1 MAKND
6 IASRVYNHTWKL
18 DPIVRSLLV
27 TDDLAFASQCQ
38 CHIFT
43 Y

>member
-18 DPIVRSLLV
+18 AHEFQTTGISPRQ
-27 TDDLAFASQCQ
+27 T
-38 CHIFT
+38 
-43 Y
+43 